1 MNSGDDVFPGAV
13 RDGTP
18 NDNGEKPKVFHV
30 ILSNNDAGR
39 DDSFWNGAMV
49 CCCLLIFLWVIS
61 FILASV

>member
-1 MNSGDDVFPGAV
+1 MDGGDDVVPVNPTNGY
-13 RDGTP
+13 RD
-18 NDNGEKPKVFHV
+18 NKNVYHV

-39 DDSFWNGAMV
+39 DNSFWNGAMV

>member
-1 MNSGDDVFPGAV
+1 MNGGDDFVPGAV

-18 NDNGEKPKVFHV
+18 NDNRKEQKVIHV

-39 DDSFWNGAMV
+39 DDRFWNGAMV